1 MDKSSSLASSVLP
14 QQESHDSVS
23 EEAHEAMDTQMDDII
38 LPANQ
43 ANSMENSTKEA
54 PKEDS
59 NMEIANVDSGKFPSK
74 NSGTGSKAATE
85 NGEKAAQAKTTTLVG
100 INLFDKKDKEE
111 PEKDDGSGSSEHEEE
126 EEEDQVGNESIAGDE
141 NAPELVKFT

>member
-1 MDKSSSLASSVLP
+1 
-14 QQESHDSVS
+14 
-23 EEAHEAMDTQMDDII
+23 MDDII

-59 NMEIANVDSGKFPSK
+59 IMEIADVDSGKFPSK
-74 NSGTGSKAATE
+74 NSDTGNKAATE
-85 NGEKAAQAKTTTLVG
+85 NGKKAAQAKMLVG
-100 INLFDKKDKEE
+100 INLFDKKDEEE

-126 EEEDQVGNESIAGDE
+126 EEEEHQVGNESIAGDE
-141 NAPELVKFT
+141 NAPELVKF